1 MNNNKIRYK
10 QRDFHLQEIDKFT
23 DLDWSLEKYGC
34 GPTSIA
40 NILRNYGFEVDPID
54 IAKKI
59 LFDKNGNFDKTYL
72 RNRGI
77 NDKGLIYCIERLI
90 KEDKFNISYEI
101 VKIDF
106 LNINSQKEKIIDLVK
121 QGNMA
126 IIHVGPSAE
135 SPLTFSKNGHYLVIS
150 DIDEDNNFYVIN
162 SNKIGDNQLGIPF
175 DYDTIIKNMLGR
187 KDSFNFLFIKKLSNI
202 DK

>member
-40 NILRNYGFEVDPID
+40 NILRNYGFKVNPID

-59 LFDKNGNFDKTYL
+59 LFDKNGDFDKTYL

-175 DYDTIIKNMLGR
+175 DYDTIIKNMIGR

-202 DK
+202 GK

>member
-59 LFDKNGNFDKTYL
+59 LFDKNGDFDKTYL

-77 NDKGLIYCIERLI
+77 NHKGLIYCIERLI

-106 LNINSQKEKIIDLVK
+106 LNVNSQKKRIIDLVK

-150 DIDEDNNFYVIN
+150 DIDENNNFYVIN

-175 DYDTIIKNMLGR
+175 DYDTIIKNMIGR